1 MMHVPV
7 HPSHTRSAPSA
18 AAPSTRADATRT
30 ATSGARWPRSCW
42 ASFPLLTI
50 DTATSASAPPL
61 TSQLPPRSAV
71 AADAECARTRST
83 HAARRAAPA
92 PAAAASAASARAAML
107 AGETAAAAGTP
118 EVAGGAG
125 TGGATGGGAAA
136 ASMACSA
143 ADPSSEVER
152 RRLPCQLSDVI
163 VAPSPW
169 MPSGGVA
176 GAPLSACHN
185 WTALAPRRAVA
196 TSAPPT
202 AIALSAPPTRTDR
215 RLRPLSV
222 TLRTFAVRSPRAS
235 ARRGARTTEP
245 CRRESTRCRLS
256 PTSPHA
262 ACAHAAASRI
272 VSSSAVAVPPLLAA
286 RTSVRSAS
294 PHG

>member
-1 MMHVPV
+1 M
-7 HPSHTRSAPSA
+7 
-18 AAPSTRADATRT
+18 
-30 ATSGARWPRSCW
+30 
-42 ASFPLLTI
+42 
-50 DTATSASAPPL
+50 
-61 TSQLPPRSAV
+61 
-71 AADAECARTRST
+71 
-83 HAARRAAPA
+83 
-92 PAAAASAASARAAML
+92 
-107 AGETAAAAGTP
+107 
-118 EVAGGAG
+118 
-125 TGGATGGGAAA
+125 
-136 ASMACSA
+136 
-143 ADPSSEVER
+143 
-152 RRLPCQLSDVI
+152 I

-245 CRRESTRCRLS
+245 CRRESTRCSEPDIAARRLRARS
-256 PTSPHA
+256 CIPD
-262 ACAHAAASRI
+262 REL
-272 VSSSAVAVPPLLAA
+272 SAVAVPPLLAA

-294 PHG
+294 PHGRAPTRLPARVHARLPAQRATVWSAPPPSAKPGRQ